1 MKQQI
6 SACYR
11 ERLRLSW
18 NKYIFLYKSPQI
30 LQLLSVTV
38 KAVAINSEPVVISRG
53 RIPIISS

>member
-30 LQLLSVTV
+30 LQRSATV